1 MNGSKEIL
9 EELKQNSPSLVAAQ
23 GMQSFRAPADYFD
36 NLSAEIMASIEA
48 ELVVPVKTAAPY
60 IAPDHYFTY
69 LADNILSTVQAISA
83 EQLDELASIAPVLSG
98 VGKNETYRV
107 PVGYFSETPAMIS
120 AAVLENISGK
130 PAVIKYLRRWI
141 QYAAAAVVGGILV
154 TGAFMYT
161 DSKSYLDQEMLNKPS
176 LNKETTPTPS
186 SVINNNGKE
195 ASVNDDEVIK
205 EDETVKESAKPNE
218 EIRLTDFA
226 KKIQLLSDDE
236 LKKYLEENTVPEP
249 VSLVNDTSE
258 I

>member
-1 MNGSKEIL
+1 MIESKEIL
-9 EELKQNSPSLVAAQ
+9 EELKQICPSLVAAQ
-23 GMQSFRAPADYFD
+23 GKQAFRVPADYFD
-36 NLSAEIMASIEA
+36 ILSAEIMASIEA
-48 ELVVPVKTAAPY
+48 ESVVPVKTATPY
-60 IAPDHYFTY
+60 IAPDHYFTS
-69 LADNILSTVQAISA
+69 LSDNILTTVQAISA
-83 EQLDELASIAPVLSG
+83 EQRDELASIAPVLSG

-107 PVGYFSETPAMIS
+107 PAGYFSETPAIIS
-120 AAVLENISGK
+120 AAVQENKISK
-130 PAVIKYLRRWI
+130 PAVIKNLRRWT

-161 DSKSYLDQEMLNKPS
+161 DSKSYLDQEMLKKPS
-176 LNKETTPTPS
+176 LNKVSATAPS
-186 SVINNNGKE
+186 SVIDNTVKE
-195 ASVNDDEVIK
+195 EPVVDEEVIK
-205 EDETVKESAKPNE
+205 DDETVKESAKPNE